1 MQAGTTTT
9 RDKHMQSRHSGTL
22 LQAAILFILSVAL
35 IPVMAVAA
43 EPADGNNAMA
53 GEVET
58 TAAESGPTTRDKT
71 SEVWEATKEG
81 SAEAWD
87 KTREISSD
95 AWEATKE
102 GSAKAWDKTRE
113 VSADA
118 WEATKEGSTKAW
130 DKTREVSSDAW
141 EATKEGSAKAWDKT
155 RELTQPEAEET
166 VETPQADPQGPQP

>member
-1 MQAGTTTT
+1 MQA
-9 RDKHMQSRHSGTL
+9 RHSGTP
-22 LQAAILFILSVAL
+22 LQSAMLFILAVAL

-58 TAAESGPTTRDKT
+58 TTAESGPATRDKT

-81 SAEAWD
+81 STEAWETT
-87 KTREISSD
+87 KEISSD
-95 AWEATKE
+95 AWDATKE

-113 VSADA
+113 VSG
-118 WEATKEGSTKAW
+118 EVW
-130 DKTREVSSDAW
+130 D
-141 EATKEGSAKAWDKT
+141 ATKEGSAKAWDKT